1 MSSGLGMQKG
11 HWPFSLVHPGE
22 QWDSQQHVRFGIC
35 DNSLLFILAK
45 VLGLAKPKSSKIALD

>member
-11 HWPFSLVHPGE
+11 HWPFSLGHPGE
-22 QWDSQQHVRFGIC
+22 QWDVRFGIC